1 MRAMRAALSHDLRFA
16 FRTLTRSPGFSL
28 AIILTLALGIGAN
41 TGMFSFVRGILLR
54 PLPYEQAE
62 RLVLVEAERDISGVR
77 EPVRSYFSLPDLD
90 VFRRVAAFDSV
101 AFYATDQGVISTDVG
116 SESLELATVSDS
128 FFATV
133 RGELRLGRTL
143 DRSDDRA
150 PSLVIGERLWRRAFA
165 ASPDVIG
172 RTVILSSTRGDGT
185 QRARW
190 RQLPFTIVGVV
201 DRSFQLPTPETDAW
215 TSSGFVRTLN
225 PRCCSFSPIAR
236 LRDGVSATQL
246 STENMILAREL
257 TAANNQAYAGVRTK
271 VVGLHTAL
279 VRTVRSSLLML
290 FAAVILVLG
299 VTCAN
304 AMNLLIA
311 RNNGRVREMAVRL
324 ALGASRRQ
332 LVRQLL
338 VEYGVL
344 AAIGGT
350 VGLAVAVGMVETL
363 SRFKPVEVPRLD
375 SVRVDVPVLAF
386 TFIIVALTTVLTAL
400 YPAVHSTRSDA
411 LRASGVAASH
421 SVGGRRV
428 RRALTIGQLAVS
440 LVLLVGSLLLGR
452 SLVRL
457 LHTDLGVQVDH
468 VVTASL
474 ALSANRD
481 FTSAQQI
488 NAVNRVLDDV
498 QTLPG
503 VSSAGIGTVLPPA
516 ESRIVLTLRGENA
529 VSYQAAA
536 IPATPGYFQALGIRL
551 LKGRFFTGADD
562 ESHPPVMIMSAETA
576 RHFFGEG
583 DPLGRTL
590 SLPVFKDG
598 ATRNAAITLVG
609 VIADVKYSGL
619 EKPADNS
626 IFRPF
631 AQQPWP
637 NVFVIVRTQGE
648 TRTLTSTLQRRI
660 ARVDSGIVVT
670 RVSPLDAVV
679 LDAAAQ
685 PRLRTTVIG
694 GLAGLALALA
704 AVGLYGV
711 ISRSVTQ
718 RTNEIGVR
726 MALGATWTDII
737 SMVIGEGMALAV
749 AGVVLGIAISY
760 ATTRLLA
767 TFLYGITPTDVVSF
781 ALSSLALL
789 LFALIAS
796 YLPARKASRIDPAVA
811 LRAE

>member
-1 MRAMRAALSHDLRFA
+1 MRAMRAALHDLRYA
-16 FRTLTRSPGFSL
+16 FRTLTRSPGFSV

-54 PLPYEQAE
+54 PLPYQQPNQ
-62 RLVLVEAERDISGVR
+62 LVLVEAERDISGVR
-77 EPVRSYFSLPDLD
+77 EPVRSYFGLTDLD
-90 VFRRVAAFDSV
+90 TFRRVSSFESV
-101 AFYATDQGVISTDVG
+101 AFYALDQGVLSTDIG
-116 SESLELATVSDS
+116 TESVEFATVSDS
-128 FFATV
+128 FFPTL
-133 RGELRLGRTL
+133 RGELRLGRTF
-143 DRSDDRA
+143 DRSDDQA
-150 PSLVIGERLWRRAFA
+150 PSLVISERLWRRAFA

-172 RTVILSSTRGDGT
+172 RTVILNSTRGDGT

-190 RQLPFTIVGVV
+190 RRLPFIIVGVV
-201 DRSFQLPTPETDAW
+201 DRSFQFPSPQTDAW
-215 TSSGFVRTLN
+215 TTAGFVRTLS
-225 PRCCSFSPIAR
+225 PRCCSFSPVAR
-236 LRDGVSATQL
+236 LKDDVSAAQIG
-246 STENMILAREL
+246 TEEESLARAL
-257 TAANNQAYAGVRTK
+257 SAANQQAYKDVRTR
-271 VVGLHTAL
+271 VVGLHDAL
-279 VRTVRSSLLML
+279 VRSVRSSLLVL
-290 FAAVILVLG
+290 FAAVSLVLC

-311 RNNGRVREMAVRL
+311 RNTERAREMAVRL
-324 ALGASRRQ
+324 ALGACRRQ
-332 LVRQLL
+332 LVRQLII
-338 VEYGVL
+338 EYAVL
-344 AAIGGT
+344 ATIGGALG
-350 VGLAVAVGMVETL
+350 VAVAIGMVETL
-363 SRFKPVEVPRLD
+363 SRLKPVDVPRLE
-375 SVRVDVPVLAF
+375 DVHLDPSVLAF
-386 TFIIVALTTVLTAL
+386 AFAIVVLITVLTAL
-400 YPAVHSTRSDA
+400 YPALQSTRPEA

-421 SVGGRRV
+421 NVGGRRV

-452 SLVRL
+452 SLIRL

-468 VVTASL
+468 VVTASM

-481 FTSAQQI
+481 LTSTQQ
-488 NAVNRVLDDV
+488 AETVNRVVDDV
-498 QTLPG
+498 RTLPG

-516 ESRIVLTLRGENA
+516 ESRIVLTLRGDNA

-536 IPATPGYFQALGIRL
+536 IPATPGYFRALGIRL
-551 LKGRFFTGADD
+551 LKGRFFTDADD
-562 ESHPPVMIMSAETA
+562 ENHPPVMMMSADTA

-598 ATRNAAITLVG
+598 KTGNATMTLVG

-619 EKPADNS
+619 AQPADNS

-637 NVFVIVRTQGE
+637 NVFLIARTQDD

-670 RVSPLDAVV
+670 KVSPLDAVV

-685 PRLRTTVIG
+685 PRLRTIVIG

-704 AVGLYGV
+704 AVGLYGL

-737 SMVIGEGMALAV
+737 AMVVREGMALAI

-760 ATTRLLA
+760 AATGVLA
-767 TFLYGITPTDVVSF
+767 TFLYGITPTDIVSF
-781 ALSSLALL
+781 ALASVSLL

-796 YLPARKASRIDPAVA
+796 YLPARKASRIDPAIA

>member
-1 MRAMRAALSHDLRFA
+1 MRAALHDLRYA
-16 FRTLTRSPGFSL
+16 LRTLRGSPGFSL

-54 PLPYEQAE
+54 PLPYQQPNQ
-62 RLVLVEAERDISGVR
+62 LVLIEAERDISGVR
-77 EPVRSYFSLPDLD
+77 EPVRSYFGLADLD
-90 VFRRVAAFDSV
+90 IFRRVSSFESV
-101 AFYATDQGVISTDVG
+101 AFYAVDQGVMATNTG
-116 SESLELATVSDS
+116 TESLEFATVSDA
-128 FFATV
+128 FFPTL
-133 RGELRLGRTL
+133 RGDVKLGRTF
-143 DRSDDRA
+143 DRPDDQA
-150 PSLVIGERLWRRAFA
+150 PSLVISERLWRHAFA

-172 RTVILSSTRGDGT
+172 RTVILNSTRGDGT

-190 RQLPFTIVGVV
+190 RRLPFTIVGVV
-201 DRSFQLPTPETDAW
+201 DRSFQFPSPETDAW
-215 TSSGFVRTLN
+215 TTAGFVRTLS

-236 LRDGVSATQL
+236 LKKDISAGQMG
-246 STENMILAREL
+246 TEDANLAREL
-257 TAANNQAYAGVRTK
+257 SASNQQAFYGVRTR
-271 VVGLHTAL
+271 VVGLHDAL
-279 VRTVRSSLLML
+279 VRSVRSSLLVL
-290 FAAVILVLG
+290 FAAVALVLC

-311 RNNGRVREMAVRL
+311 RNTGRSREMAVRL
-324 ALGASRRQ
+324 ALGASRHQ
-332 LVRQLL
+332 LVRQLII
-338 VEYGVL
+338 EYAVL
-344 AAIGGT
+344 TSIGGALG
-350 VGLAVAVGMVETL
+350 VGLATGMVATL
-363 SRFKPVEVPRLD
+363 SRLKPVDVPRLED
-375 SVRVDVPVLAF
+375 VHVDTSVLAF
-386 TFIIVALTTVLTAL
+386 AFVIVALTTVLTAL
-400 YPAVHSTRSDA
+400 YPALQSTRSDA

-421 SVGGRRV
+421 NVGGRRV

-452 SLVRL
+452 SLIRL

-468 VVTASL
+468 VVTASM

-481 FTSAQQI
+481 LTSTQQAE
-488 NAVNRVLDDV
+488 AVARVLDDV
-498 QTLPG
+498 RTLPG
-503 VSSAGIGTVLPPA
+503 VSSAGIGTVLPPT
-516 ESRIVLTLRGENA
+516 ETRIVLTLRGDNA

-551 LKGRFFTGADD
+551 LKGRFFTDLDD
-562 ESHPPVMIMSAETA
+562 EDHPPVMIMSADTA

-598 ATRNAAITLVG
+598 KTGNRTMTLVG
-609 VIADVKYSGL
+609 VIAEVKYSGL
-619 EKPADNS
+619 ARPADNS

-631 AQQPWP
+631 AQQQWP
-637 NVFVIVRTQGE
+637 NVFLIARTQSDP
-648 TRTLTSTLQRRI
+648 RTLTSTLQRRI
-660 ARVDSGIVVT
+660 AQVDSGIVVT
-670 RVSPLDAVV
+670 KVSPLDAVV

-685 PRLRTTVIG
+685 PRLRTIVIG

-718 RTNEIGVR
+718 RTNEIGLR

-737 SMVIGEGMALAV
+737 GMVVREGMVLAV
-749 AGVVLGIAISY
+749 AGVVLGMAISY
-760 ATTRLLA
+760 ASTRVLA
-767 TFLYGITPTDVVSF
+767 TFLYGITPTDTISF
-781 ALSSLALL
+781 AIASGSLLV
-789 LFALIAS
+789 FALIAS